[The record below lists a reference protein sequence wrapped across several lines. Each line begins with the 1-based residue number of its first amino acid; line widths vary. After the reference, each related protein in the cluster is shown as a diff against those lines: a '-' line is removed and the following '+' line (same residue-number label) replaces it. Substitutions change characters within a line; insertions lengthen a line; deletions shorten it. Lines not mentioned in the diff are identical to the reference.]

1 MLPSIFGENL
11 FDDFFGD
18 SFERNFFGGRNPLYG
33 KNAKNML
40 KTDVKESE
48 NGYSLA
54 IDLPGFKKDE
64 VQIDLRDGYLS
75 IGAQKA
81 LDKEEKDEEGKY
93 IRRERVSGSCA
104 RSFYVGDV
112 RPEDIRAKYEDGVLK
127 LSFPKENQ
135 RKLPEQ
141 THIAI
146 E

>member
-1 MLPSIFGENL
+1 M
-11 FDDFFGD
+11 
-18 SFERNFFGGRNPLYG
+18 
-33 KNAKNML
+33 
-40 KTDVKESE
+40 
-48 NGYSLA
+48 

-64 VQIDLRDGYLS
+64 VQIDLRDGYLT

-81 LDKEEKDEEGKY
+81 LDKEEKDEDGRY